1 VVSLL
6 GWCAVAILARVSIKT
21 LTSKVIY
28 RNPWLSLR
36 EDQIERA
43 DGSRGLYSVVDIPD
57 FALIIPA
64 DSDGFHLVEQYRYPT
79 QTRSWEFPSG
89 SFPPGVTGTPEEMAA
104 AELAEETGFTAGTL
118 RKLGYLHCANGMTG
132 EGVHVFLAT
141 DLVPGRPNREIAE
154 QDMRQRWF
162 PRDEVERMLRDGVIT
177 DSPSAAAYLLLTLHA

>member
-1 VVSLL
+1 
-6 GWCAVAILARVSIKT
+6 VAGVSIKT
-21 LTSKVIY
+21 LTSKVMY
-28 RNPWLSLR
+28 RNPWLSVR

-64 DSDGFHLVEQYRYPT
+64 DRDGFHLVEQYRYPT

-89 SFPPGVTGTPEEMAA
+89 SFAPGVTGTPEEMAA
-104 AELAEETGFTAGTL
+104 AELAEETGFTAGNF
-118 RKLGYLHCANGMTG
+118 RKLGFLHCANGMTG
-132 EGVHVFLAT
+132 EGFHVFLAT

-162 PRDEVERMLRDGVIT
+162 PRREVEQMLRDGVIT
-177 DSPSAAAYLLLTLHA
+177 DSPSAAAYLLLTLHG